1 MGKPAA
7 NAIKETEM
15 LLAICSLAYQNK
27 KGAKIVPLF
36 LDRLP
41 QRIFLFYS
49 PFCMPA
55 RKYLLP
61 ALPLPFKRPRGTM
74 HLLGET
80 FFVLLFRLIFSPP
93 TFFLMYS

>member
-41 QRIFLFYS
+41 ERIFLFYS

-55 RKYLLP
+55 RQYLSECS
-61 ALPLPFKRPRGTM
+61 PF
-74 HLLGET
+74 LLKDLEAQY
-80 FFVLLFRLIFSPP
+80 
-93 TFFLMYS
+93 MC